1 MAGGPCPD
9 PRSRRARASAARGPR
24 PALQRAGSRL
34 SRTAGAASA
43 ASARSARSSPAGR
56 RERRPPVLLCDHP
69 RAASYPCRSN
79 GLHHLAAGG
88 FGSAGSA
95 PDAASGSVPSGGS
108 ARAPASETTS
118 APPLGTLGCSSAPAS
133 ARGETSPRIPSAGTA
148 ADADIVLAVDAGLN
162 DPGAGRRELG
172 SPGSSSLGAELATPS
187 EALPIPRVATSAA
200 LRGLGRLADL
210 PTYRHAPAMGPFSPP
225 RWVRPPPAVT
235 HGPPSSAGGPST
247 AAQAEVGA
255 AVRWA
260 GFAFT
265 DRR

>member
-172 SPGSSSLGAELATPS
+172 SPGSSSLKFLRLSPRFLASSCGTWCLRRVAVLATREWS
-187 EALPIPRVATSAA
+187 RRVRE
-200 LRGLGRLADL
+200 L
-210 PTYRHAPAMGPFSPP
+210 
-225 RWVRPPPAVT
+225 
-235 HGPPSSAGGPST
+235 
-247 AAQAEVGA
+247 GA
-255 AVRWA
+255 ASRW
-260 GFAFT
+260 G
-265 DRR
+265 R